1 MEHVGYRKQVKS
13 AHERAFEH
21 YLRTGEQLT
30 TAQWLERELKYNQ
43 WHRSDNGQFDFARGG
58 SSGGA
63 SVGNDALHWGSAS
76 SRGASVAQS
85 TQHSDTRRPTPNQT
99 GVATPRPIPTQSPA
113 PPLTADHIRAVLP
126 GAGSYAE
133 VHANPINRA
142 MARYRIET
150 PEQQAFFLAQVS
162 VESQNL
168 QKVTE
173 DLNYS
178 ASRIT
183 EVWGIPA
190 RTAQRYAHNPVAL
203 ANYAY
208 ANKNGNGN
216 EASGDGWR
224 FRGRGIMHVTGRDTY
239 AALGFE
245 KDPDAVLTPF
255 GSAFAA
261 AGFFKWK
268 SLIAPTHSELN
279 HQQFDAL
286 TRKINAANLAGDLR
300 WRAYQR
306 ALALLRPKSSAQ

>member
-1 MEHVGYRKQVKS
+1 MGNSSQWSRQRITSQLKMESQTESCH
-13 AHERAFEH
+13 RAI
-21 YLRTGEQLT
+21 GIT

-183 EVWGIPA
+183 EVWGQGCS
-190 RTAQRYAHNPVAL
+190 T
-203 ANYAY
+203 
-208 ANKNGNGN
+208 
-216 EASGDGWR
+216 
-224 FRGRGIMHVTGRDTY
+224 
-239 AALGFE
+239 
-245 KDPDAVLTPF
+245 
-255 GSAFAA
+255 
-261 AGFFKWK
+261 
-268 SLIAPTHSELN
+268 LITDHCS
-279 HQQFDAL
+279 
-286 TRKINAANLAGDLR
+286 
-300 WRAYQR
+300 
-306 ALALLRPKSSAQ
+306 